1 MNLQCIEMHSYHQN
15 KRIELRNQE
24 NGHDF
29 IRNIITNYIK
39 NTRIRQNEIMLLCFF
54 INKKNTQ
61 KKHHKYIT
69 KT

>member
-39 NTRIRQNEIMLLCFF
+39 NIRIRQNEIMLLLFLH
-54 INKKNTQ
+54 KQ
-61 KKHHKYIT
+61 KKILT
-69 KT
+69 KSIMNT